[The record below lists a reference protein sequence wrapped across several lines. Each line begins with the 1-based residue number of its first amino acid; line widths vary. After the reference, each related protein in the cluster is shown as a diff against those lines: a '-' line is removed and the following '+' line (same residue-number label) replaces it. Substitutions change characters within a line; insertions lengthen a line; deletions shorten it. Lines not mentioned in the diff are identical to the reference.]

1 MTFKFW
7 LRGFDEIRAAFI
19 GFAAFHFSEL
29 EPDMTT
35 ARPFFVLSRRI
46 SLTAQM
52 LGGTM
57 VAALIASASPAAA
70 QATSLEPRVKKLESE
85 MRAVQRKVFPGA
97 SDRFFEPEISA
108 PAAAPASTGV
118 SASAPLTDIL
128 QRVDTLETQIT
139 RLTAQTEENGFK
151 IGQLEKRLLQLEEQ
165 AKAAAAAAAAA
176 APAVTGT
183 SAAGA
188 GASTP
193 RPATPVASSAAAAAP
208 SAERVAAVS
217 KIEKPQSA
225 DAGED
230 AYLYGYR
237 LWEAKFYPEAQAQL
251 RFTLEKHPRHKRS
264 SYTRNLLGRAYLDD
278 GKPSAAAKMFAEN
291 YEKEPKGD
299 RAPESLYFLGE
310 SLIKLNEK
318 PKACVAFTELAEVYP
333 DVAAGRLSDRLATG
347 RRNAGCK

>member
-1 MTFKFW
+1 MST
-7 LRGFDEIRAAFI
+7 RR
-19 GFAAFHFSEL
+19 FSPL
-29 EPDMTT
+29 P
-35 ARPFFVLSRRI
+35 ARPVNRAGRLI
-46 SLTAQM
+46 AGSLM
-52 LGGTM
+52 
-57 VAALIASASPAAA
+57 AALMASATPAAA
-70 QATSLEPRVKKLESE
+70 QAASIEPRVKKLETE
-85 MRAVQRKVFPGA
+85 MRAVQRKVFPGG

-108 PAAAPASTGV
+108 PAAAPNTTGT
-118 SASAPLTDIL
+118 SASAPITDLL
-128 QRVDTLETQIT
+128 QRVDTLENQIS

-151 IGQLEKRLLQLEEQ
+151 MGQLEKRLATLED
-165 AKAAAAAAAAA
+165 KAAQAAAAAA
-176 APAVTGT
+176 APVPLPVMGGAPGAGG
-183 SAAGA
+183 AAGA
-188 GASTP
+188 
-193 RPATPVASSAAAAAP
+193 RPVASATPTPAAAAAAAP

-217 KIEKPQSA
+217 RIEKPQTS

-237 LWEAKFYPEAQAQL
+237 LWEAKFLPEAQAQL
-251 RFTLEKHPRHKRS
+251 RFALDKHPKHKRT

-318 PKACVAFTELAEVYP
+318 PKACIAFAELAEVYP
-333 DVAAGRLSDRLATG
+333 DVASGRLSDRLSAG

>member
-1 MTFKFW
+1 MSTRRFSPFS
-7 LRGFDEIRAAFI
+7 LRPVSLSARLLTGTLIAAF
-19 GFAAFHFSEL
+19 
-29 EPDMTT
+29 
-35 ARPFFVLSRRI
+35 
-46 SLTAQM
+46 
-52 LGGTM
+52 
-57 VAALIASASPAAA
+57 IASASPASA
-70 QATSLEPRVKKLESE
+70 QTASIEPRVKKLESE
-85 MRAVQRKVFPGA
+85 MKAVQRKVFPGS
-97 SDRFFEPEISA
+97 SDRFFEPEISG
-108 PAAAPASTGV
+108 PAAAPSTTGT
-118 SASAPLTDIL
+118 SASAPITDL
-128 QRVDTLETQIT
+128 LLRVDTLENQIT

-151 IGQLEKRLLQLEEQ
+151 LGQLEKRLALIEDKAAQ
-165 AKAAAAAAAAA
+165 AAAAAAAVP
-176 APAVTGT
+176 APTGT
-183 SAAGA
+183 AGA
-188 GASTP
+188 GSGAGLTP
-193 RPATPVASSAAAAAP
+193 TRVTPGGAPTTAGTAAAAP

-217 KIEKPQSA
+217 AIQKPQTT

-237 LWEAKFYPEAQAQL
+237 LWEAKFLPEAQAQL
-251 RFTLEKHPRHKRS
+251 RFALEKHPKHKRT

-318 PKACVAFTELAEVYP
+318 PKACVAFAELAEVYP

>member
-1 MTFKFW
+1 
-7 LRGFDEIRAAFI
+7 
-19 GFAAFHFSEL
+19 
-29 EPDMTT
+29 MTT
-35 ARPFFVLSRRI
+35 ARLFPVFPRRI
-46 SLTAQM
+46 GLSARL
-52 LGGTM
+52 LVGTM
-57 VAALIASASPAAA
+57 VAALVASASPAAA
-70 QATSLEPRVKKLESE
+70 QAAPLEPRVKKLESE

-108 PAAAPASTGV
+108 PTATPTPNGV
-118 SASAPLTDIL
+118 SASAPLTDLL

-151 IGQLEKRLLQLEEQ
+151 IGQLEKRLMQLEDQ
-165 AKAAAAAAAAA
+165 AKQAAAAAAAAT
-176 APAVTGT
+176 PP
-183 SAAGA
+183 
-188 GASTP
+188 ASTVP
-193 RPATPVASSAAAAAP
+193 AATPVGGGATVRPATPAAASTAAAAP
-208 SAERVAAVS
+208 SAERVAAVA
-217 KIEKPQSA
+217 KIEKPQTA

-237 LWEAKFYPEAQAQL
+237 LWEAKFLPEAQAQL
-251 RFTLEKHPRHKRS
+251 RFTLEKHPKHKRS

-318 PKACVAFTELAEVYP
+318 AKACVAFAELAEVYP
-333 DVAAGRLSDRLATG
+333 EVAAGRLTDRLATG

>member
-1 MTFKFW
+1 
-7 LRGFDEIRAAFI
+7 
-19 GFAAFHFSEL
+19 
-29 EPDMTT
+29 MTT
-35 ARPFFVLSRRI
+35 VRLFPVFPRSI
-46 SLTAQM
+46 GLTARLL
-52 LGGTM
+52 LGT
-57 VAALIASASPAAA
+57 VAATVLASASPAAA
-70 QATSLEPRVKKLESE
+70 QAAPLEPRVKKLESE

-108 PAAAPASTGV
+108 PTAAPTPGGV
-118 SASAPLTDIL
+118 SASAPLTDLL

-151 IGQLEKRLLQLEEQ
+151 IGQLEKRLMQLEDQ
-165 AKAAAAAAAAA
+165 AKQAAAAAAAASVPPVA
-176 APAVTGT
+176 G
-183 SAAGA
+183 AAGA
-188 GASTP
+188 ASPAAGA
-193 RPATPVASSAAAAAP
+193 RPTTPVSAASAAAAP
-208 SAERVAAVS
+208 SAERVAAVA
-217 KIEKPQSA
+217 KIERPQSA

-237 LWEAKFYPEAQAQL
+237 LWEAKFFPEAQAQL
-251 RFTLEKHPRHKRS
+251 RFTLEKHPKHKRS

-310 SLIKLNEK
+310 ALVKLNEK
-318 PKACVAFTELAEVYP
+318 AKACVAFAELAEVYP
-333 DVAAGRLSDRLATG
+333 DVAAGRLSDRLASG

>member
-1 MTFKFW
+1 MT
-7 LRGFDEIRAAFI
+7 I
-19 GFAAFHFSEL
+19 
-29 EPDMTT
+29 
-35 ARPFFVLSRRI
+35 ARLSPALPRRI
-46 SLTAQM
+46 SLSARM
-52 LGGTM
+52 LAGTVM
-57 VAALIASASPAAA
+57 AALIVSASPAAA
-70 QATSLEPRVKKLESE
+70 QAAPLEPRVKKLESE

-108 PAAAPASTGV
+108 PAATPTPNGV
-118 SASAPLTDIL
+118 SASAPLTDLL

-165 AKAAAAAAAAA
+165 AKQAAAAAAAASAPPA
-176 APAVTGT
+176 ATVTP
-183 SAAGA
+183 SAPGA
-188 GASTP
+188 GTTTT
-193 RPATPVASSAAAAAP
+193 RPATPAAATTAAAAP
-208 SAERVAAVS
+208 SAERIAAVS

-237 LWEAKFYPEAQAQL
+237 LWEAKFLPEAQAQL
-251 RFTLEKHPRHKRS
+251 RFTLEKHPKHKRS

-310 SLIKLNEK
+310 SLVKLNEK
-318 PKACVAFTELAEVYP
+318 AKACVAFAELAEVYP
-333 DVAAGRLSDRLATG
+333 EVAAGRLSDRLAAG

>member
-1 MTFKFW
+1 M
-7 LRGFDEIRAAFI
+7 
-19 GFAAFHFSEL
+19 
-29 EPDMTT
+29 PT
-35 ARPFFVLSRRI
+35 ARPFPALSRRF
-46 SLTAQM
+46 SLSAR
-52 LGGTM
+52 LLAGTLMAACM
-57 VAALIASASPAAA
+57 VSSTPASAQAAP
-70 QATSLEPRVKKLESE
+70 LEPRVKKLESE

-108 PAAAPASTGV
+108 PASGPSTTGV
-118 SASAPLTDIL
+118 SASAPLTDLL

-151 IGQLEKRLLQLEEQ
+151 LGQLEKRLAVLEDQ
-165 AKAAAAAAAAA
+165 AKQAAEAVSAVSSPAAASV
-176 APAVTGT
+176 PA
-183 SAAGA
+183 SMAGA
-188 GASTP
+188 GAATGAAATAP
-193 RPATPVASSAAAAAP
+193 RPATPAATGTAAAAP

-217 KIEKPQSA
+217 KIEKPQTA

-237 LWEAKFYPEAQAQL
+237 LWEAKFLPEAQAQL
-251 RFTLEKHPRHKRS
+251 RFTLEKHPKHKRS

-299 RAPESLYFLGE
+299 RAPESLYFLGDA
-310 SLIKLNEK
+310 LVKLNEK
-318 PKACVAFTELAEVYP
+318 AKACVAFAELAEVYP
-333 DVAAGRLSDRLATG
+333 EVATGRLSDRLATG

>member
-1 MTFKFW
+1 MMIARISPVFP
-7 LRGFDEIRAAFI
+7 RRI
-19 GFAAFHFSEL
+19 GR
-29 EPDMTT
+29 T
-35 ARPFFVLSRRI
+35 ARL
-46 SLTAQM
+46 LA
-52 LGGTM
+52 GTM

-70 QATSLEPRVKKLESE
+70 QAAPLEPRVKKLESE

-108 PAAAPASTGV
+108 PATTPTPNGV
-118 SASAPLTDIL
+118 SASAPLTDLL

-165 AKAAAAAAAAA
+165 AKQAAAAAAAAS
-176 APAVTGT
+176 APPATAVTP
-183 SAAGA
+183 SAPGA
-188 GASTP
+188 GGATTRPVTP
-193 RPATPVASSAAAAAP
+193 AAATTTAAAP
-208 SAERVAAVS
+208 SAERIAAVS

-237 LWEAKFYPEAQAQL
+237 LWEAKFFPEAQAQL

-318 PKACVAFTELAEVYP
+318 PKACVAFAELAEVYP
-333 DVAAGRLSDRLATG
+333 EVAAGRLSDRLVAG

>member
-1 MTFKFW
+1 
-7 LRGFDEIRAAFI
+7 
-19 GFAAFHFSEL
+19 
-29 EPDMTT
+29 MTT
-35 ARPFFVLSRRI
+35 VRLSPVSPRSIGLSARL
-46 SLTAQM
+46 L
-52 LGGTM
+52 LGTM
-57 VAALIASASPAAA
+57 AAALIASASPAAA
-70 QATSLEPRVKKLESE
+70 QAAPLEPRVKKLESE

-108 PAAAPASTGV
+108 PTAAPTPGGI
-118 SASAPLTDIL
+118 SASAPLTDLL

-151 IGQLEKRLLQLEEQ
+151 IGQLEKRLLQLEDQ
-165 AKAAAAAAAAA
+165 AKQAAAAAVAASTGPATGTATAGAPGAGSVA
-176 APAVTGT
+176 APISAGT
-183 SAAGA
+183 
-188 GASTP
+188 
-193 RPATPVASSAAAAAP
+193 AAAAP
-208 SAERVAAVS
+208 SAERIAAVS

-237 LWEAKFYPEAQAQL
+237 LWEAKFFPEAQAQL
-251 RFTLEKHPRHKRS
+251 RFTLEKHPKHKRS
-264 SYTRNLLGRAYLDD
+264 SYARNLLGRAYLDD

-310 SLIKLNEK
+310 ALIKLNEK
-318 PKACVAFTELAEVYP
+318 AKACVAFAELAEVYP
-333 DVAAGRLSDRLATG
+333 DVATGRLSDRLASG

>member
-1 MTFKFW
+1 M
-7 LRGFDEIRAAFI
+7 L
-19 GFAAFHFSEL
+19 
-29 EPDMTT
+29 T
-35 ARPFFVLSRRI
+35 ARPLPALSRRI
-46 SLTAQM
+46 SLSAR
-52 LGGTM
+52 LLAGTLM
-57 VAALIASASPAAA
+57 AACIASSSPVAA
-70 QATSLEPRVKKLESE
+70 QAAPLEPRVKKLESE

-108 PAAAPASTGV
+108 PAAGPSTTGV
-118 SASAPLTDIL
+118 SASAPLTDLL

-151 IGQLEKRLLQLEEQ
+151 LGQLEKRLAVLEDQ
-165 AKAAAAAAAAA
+165 AKQAAEAVSAVSSPAAGTVAA
-176 APAVTGT
+176 GL
-183 SAAGA
+183 AGA
-188 GASTP
+188 GAGTGTTTSASTP
-193 RPATPVASSAAAAAP
+193 RPATSAAAGTAAAAP

-217 KIEKPQSA
+217 KIEKPQTA

-237 LWEAKFYPEAQAQL
+237 LWEAKFLPEAQAQL
-251 RFTLEKHPRHKRS
+251 RFTLEKHPKHKRS

-299 RAPESLYFLGE
+299 RAPESLYFLGDA
-310 SLIKLNEK
+310 LVKLNEK
-318 PKACVAFTELAEVYP
+318 AKACVAFAELAEVYP
-333 DVAAGRLSDRLATG
+333 DVATGRLSDRLAAG

>member
-1 MTFKFW
+1 
-7 LRGFDEIRAAFI
+7 
-19 GFAAFHFSEL
+19 
-29 EPDMTT
+29 MTT
-35 ARPFFVLSRRI
+35 ARPFLLFPRRFRLSAR
-46 SLTAQM
+46 M

-57 VAALIASASPAAA
+57 IAALVASASPAAA
-70 QATSLEPRVKKLESE
+70 QAASLEPRVKKLESE

-108 PAAAPASTGV
+108 PAATPAPTGV
-118 SASAPLTDIL
+118 SASAPLTDLL

-151 IGQLEKRLLQLEEQ
+151 IGQLEKRLMQLEEQ
-165 AKAAAAAAAAA
+165 AKAAAAAAAAPAPVAGAASA
-176 APAVTGT
+176 AP
-183 SAAGA
+183 GA
-188 GASTP
+188 GAAA
-193 RPATPVASSAAAAAP
+193 RPATPAAASAAAAAP

-237 LWEAKFYPEAQAQL
+237 LWEAKFFPEAQAQL
-251 RFTLEKHPRHKRS
+251 RFTLEKHPKHKRS

-318 PKACVAFTELAEVYP
+318 AKACVAFTELAEVYP
-333 DVAAGRLSDRLATG
+333 DVAAGRLSDRLAAG

>member
-1 MTFKFW
+1 
-7 LRGFDEIRAAFI
+7 
-19 GFAAFHFSEL
+19 
-29 EPDMTT
+29 MTT
-35 ARPFFVLSRRI
+35 ARFSPVFLPR
-46 SLTAQM
+46 
-52 LGGTM
+52 LGVPVRVFAATM
-57 VAALIASASPAAA
+57 IAALMATTSPAAA
-70 QATSLEPRVKKLESE
+70 QAASLEPRVKKLESE
-85 MRAVQRKVFPGA
+85 MKAVQRKVFPGA
-97 SDRFFEPEISA
+97 SDRFFEPEIAA
-108 PAAAPASTGV
+108 PAATPTPNGV
-118 SASAPLTDIL
+118 SASAPLTDLL

-151 IGQLEKRLLQLEEQ
+151 IGQLEKRLMQMEEQ
-165 AKAAAAAAAAA
+165 AKAAAATA
-176 APAVTGT
+176 APAPATTLPAAT
-183 SAAGA
+183 SGA
-188 GASTP
+188 GSTAT
-193 RPATPVASSAAAAAP
+193 RPATPAAATTAAAAP

-237 LWEAKFYPEAQAQL
+237 LWEAKFFPEAQAQL
-251 RFTLEKHPRHKRS
+251 RFTLEKHPKHKRS

-333 DVAAGRLSDRLATG
+333 DVAAGRLSDRLAAG

>member
-1 MTFKFW
+1 
-7 LRGFDEIRAAFI
+7 
-19 GFAAFHFSEL
+19 
-29 EPDMTT
+29 MTT
-35 ARPFFVLSRRI
+35 ARLSPVIPRRI
-46 SLTAQM
+46 GLSARM
-52 LGGTM
+52 LAGTVM
-57 VAALIASASPAAA
+57 AALVATASPAAA
-70 QATSLEPRVKKLESE
+70 QAAPLEPRVKKLESE

-97 SDRFFEPEISA
+97 SDRFFEPEI
-108 PAAAPASTGV
+108 AAPTATPTPSGV
-118 SASAPLTDIL
+118 SASAPLTDLL

-165 AKAAAAAAAAA
+165 AKAAAAAASA
-176 APAVTGT
+176 APAPT
-183 SAAGA
+183 AAPGAPGA
-188 GASTP
+188 GAATP
-193 RPATPVASSAAAAAP
+193 RPATPAAASAAAAAP
-208 SAERVAAVS
+208 SAERVAAVA

-237 LWEAKFYPEAQAQL
+237 LWDAKFFPEAQAQL
-251 RFTLEKHPRHKRS
+251 RFALEKHPKHKRS

-333 DVAAGRLSDRLATG
+333 EVAAGRLSDRLAAG